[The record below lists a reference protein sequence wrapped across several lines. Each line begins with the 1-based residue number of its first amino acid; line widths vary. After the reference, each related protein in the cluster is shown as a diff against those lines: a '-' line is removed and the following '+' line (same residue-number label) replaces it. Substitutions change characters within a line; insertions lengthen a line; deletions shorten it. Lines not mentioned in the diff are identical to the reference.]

1 MAKRFTMD
9 IPLGEIFRSLMPIT
23 SMGRAMLAGIIVWFL
38 NWVFTDGTRIFGSQL
53 LKTLVDLASFLA
65 LIPLFYFT
73 LRYFRLI
80 TGKLLW
86 RLRRRLIVTYLLIG
100 VIPIALLVLL
110 IVLIGYVVIMQSGA
124 NLVARQLDSY
134 LEQSHST
141 ALSLSRELN
150 NPQLDIK
157 KVDLAQLRSRLQEKA
172 NSLAPVIPDI
182 VISVRDRNTGLPIV
196 SARGISSISASA
208 TQPTGITDENIGL
221 NRLPSWFSG
230 EYHGLVIG
238 PDDRTDDRTDD
249 RPHDP
254 MDRRRVT
261 ALHLVVFGAA
271 SDMLLQLSFPIGD
284 QLCRQI
290 SQNAELVVRL
300 GMASIPLIMTSSGP
314 SMEDSGIREREKGQ
328 NTRPPGPG
336 SPGRLPIFKEVKD
349 WPTGVSREVD
359 VLTIDSSFLLPSEL
373 WRSLEQFR
381 AGSVFGD
388 AIIWAIGGLGVFFLI
403 ITLTAIISAIVLT
416 SSITGAIHNLYEGTK
431 RVEVGDL
438 SHEIPIK
445 SQDQI
450 GDLSNSFN
458 QMTRSIREL
467 MRVSAEKQRL
477 DQEMKIAAQVQ
488 SQLFPKSEPL
498 SDKLEFAP
506 GICIPARLVSGDYY
520 DYLNVAPGCIG
531 IVVADVCG
539 KGVSAALMMAN
550 LQANLR
556 GQVQAY
562 FDSRTGQTDSNH
574 LQPEINAL
582 KSRSSPVRKIVE
594 RVNQQIADSMMDSSF
609 ITFFF
614 AEFDERQV
622 TLTYTNAGHNPP
634 LLLRR
639 DSDGRCFVEKLET
652 GGTVLGLFKDSEYQD
667 SEVQLTPGDVLVAF
681 TDGLIEARNPLNNE
695 EYGEENLIQCIIDNG
710 DRTATEIEN
719 IILESVREWTLDSE
733 QEDDLTLVIFKVK

>member
-23 SMGRAMLAGIIVWFL
+23 SMGRALLAGIIVWFL
-38 NWVFTDGTRIFGSQL
+38 NWVFTDGTLIFGSHL

-80 TGKLLW
+80 TRKLLW

-157 KVDLAQLRSRLQEKA
+157 KVDLAQLRNRLQEKA

-182 VISVRDRNTGLPIV
+182 VISVRDRNTGLLIV
-196 SARGISSISASA
+196 SARGISSISIGE
-208 TQPTGITDENIGL
+208 TQPTVLKAENIEL

-230 EYHGLVIG
+230 EYHGLVTG
-238 PDDRTDDRTDD
+238 ADDRPDDRPADR
-249 RPHDP
+249 

-261 ALHLVVFGAA
+261 GLHQVVFGAA
-271 SDMLLQLSFPIGD
+271 SDALLQLSFPIGD

-290 SQNAELVVRL
+290 SQNTELVVRP

-314 SMEDSGIREREKGQ
+314 SMEGSGIRERERDQ
-328 NTRPPGPG
+328 NTRASGQG

-349 WPTGVSREVD
+349 WTTGVSREVD

-438 SHEIPIK
+438 SHEIPSK

-488 SQLFPKSEPL
+488 SQLFPRSEPL

-562 FDSRTGQTDSNH
+562 FDSRTGQSDSNL

-614 AEFDERQV
+614 AEFDEQQA

-639 DSDGRCFVEKLET
+639 DLDGRCFVEKLET

-667 SEVQLTPGDVLVAF
+667 SEIQLTPGDVLVAF

-695 EYGEENLIQCIIDNG
+695 EYGEKNLIQCIIDNG

-719 IILESVREWTLDSE
+719 VILESVREWTLNSE

>member
-38 NWVFTDGTRIFGSQL
+38 NWVFTDGTLIFGSQL
-53 LKTLVDLASFLA
+53 LKTLVDLASLLA

-80 TGKLLW
+80 TRKLLW

-157 KVDLAQLRSRLQEKA
+157 KADLVQLKNRLQEKA

-196 SARGISSISASA
+196 SAHGISSISIGE
-208 TQPTGITDENIGL
+208 TQPTGLTAESIEL
-221 NRLPSWFSG
+221 NRLPSWISG
-230 EYHGLVIG
+230 EYHGLVMG
-238 PDDRTDDRTDD
+238 ADDRTDDR
-249 RPHDP
+249 
-254 MDRRRVT
+254 MNRRRVT

-290 SQNAELVVRL
+290 SQNAELVVRP

-314 SMEDSGIREREKGQ
+314 SMENSGIRERERGQ
-328 NTRPPGPG
+328 NTRPTGPG

-349 WPTGVSREVD
+349 WPIGVSREVD

-431 RVEVGDL
+431 RIEVGDL

-488 SQLFPKSEPL
+488 SLLFPKSEPL

-562 FDSRTGQTDSNH
+562 FDSRTGQSDSNL

-582 KSRSSPVRKIVE
+582 KNRSSPVRKIVE
-594 RVNQQIADSMMDSSF
+594 RVNQQIADSIMDSSF

-614 AEFDERQV
+614 AEFDEQQAK
-622 TLTYTNAGHNPP
+622 LTYTNAGHNPP

-639 DSDGRCFVEKLET
+639 GSDGRCFVEKLET

-667 SEVQLTPGDVLVAF
+667 SEIQLTSGDVLVAF

-719 IILESVREWTLDSE
+719 VILESVKAWTLDSE